1 MRWIFIILIFP
12 WSFAQAQVID
22 DFSDGNFTVNPEWI
36 GATDRF
42 RVEPASGMLQLY
54 APAADGEAWLFTRSE
69 SMENAV
75 WQFRIRM
82 GFNPS
87 SSNYAQVYLATQ
99 SSDYPVLGN
108 AFYLVLGTTAD
119 NISLWER
126 KMGVSRRLIE
136 GQAGRLNLNNVDAR
150 VRVTRKKGGLFILE
164 VNMGEGW
171 IEEGRFQNSLGMEA
185 SWFGLSCHY
194 TSTRSTLFYF
204 DDIMVSG
211 EAYKDTIPPAVTHFE
226 VLNRYS
232 LLLRFSKSVNK
243 LQLSPNC
250 FLFNQSTIL
259 PELLM
264 VPGDEYAVK
273 LQIKDG
279 LPNLSGG
286 ALQISGLT
294 DTDSNIMPDAEFS
307 YTYQPAVLS
316 LKEMVDKRNIRLC
329 FSRPINHTNI
339 TTENIKWLHAGP
351 TIKTISS
358 AGPDCFNLLLNDD
371 FPNGETLQFLINRIV
386 SVNGDTI
393 DKGPYDLFFYLPGRF
408 DVVISEVMADPSPV
422 VMLPD
427 SEYIELYNR
436 SQYPIQMN
444 GWKISVGTRETVLG
458 NYLLFPDDYLLL
470 VPSTQTGEW
479 SFVPNR
485 LALTSW
491 PLLPNTGEDIVLRDK
506 FGNVITSLRYN
517 PGMGASGF
525 KQEGGWS
532 LEIKDPDNLSG
543 DWENWSFSNHESGGT
558 PGRSNSI
565 ATSFADTR
573 APEIT
578 GYYVR
583 SKNCMVVEFSEP
595 MLMTGCMD
603 LFQPAV
609 KPTILNIASCKAEEV
624 FLKETEVC
632 FQSDLPEKTVFT
644 LIFNNLPSDLAGNRL
659 TGYNDLHFGWPEKP
673 DAGDLVINELLYDPP
688 TNGSDYLELYNR
700 SDKILDLSEIYVA
713 RATADGNPEKLVR
726 LSQTKRLFLPEKYL
740 AFTPDRIWLL
750 NNYVVEDNRAI
761 IHLSEL
767 PNYLTKEGTIFVTD
781 VSGQP
786 FDRFDYHESMHFS
799 LLASKKG
806 VALER
811 IDVNAPTQSKSN
823 WHSASASSGYGT
835 PGMRNSQMVVAETVP
850 YTDFISV
857 EPEVFFPN
865 QDGMNDLLMIRYSFL
880 EPGNTCSVTIF
891 NREGK
896 PVRHLINNQ
905 MVGTVGFFTW
915 DGLNDQGGRCAT
927 GIYVI
932 WVRSFN
938 LSGKVSE
945 TRKIAV
951 LGSGRP

>member
-12 WSFAQAQVID
+12 WNFVQAQVID
-22 DFSDGNFTVNPEWI
+22 DFSDGNFSSNPEWI
-36 GATDRF
+36 GTTDKF
-42 RVEPASGMLQLY
+42 RVEPASGMLQLF
-54 APAADGEAWLFTRSE
+54 ASAADGEAWLFTRSE

-99 SSDYPVLGN
+99 YPDYPVLGN

-126 KMGVSRRLIE
+126 KAGVNRRLIE
-136 GQAGRLNLNNVDAR
+136 GLAGRLNLNNVDAR

-171 IEEGRFQNSLGMEA
+171 IEEGRFQNSQGMEA

-211 EAYKDTIPPAVTHFE
+211 EAYKDTIPPAVNHFE

-232 LLLRFSKSVNK
+232 ILLRFSKSVNK

-250 FLFNQSTIL
+250 FLFNQSSIL

-273 LQIKDG
+273 LQIKNG

-286 ALQISGLT
+286 ALLISGLT
-294 DTDSNIMPDAEFS
+294 DTDDNIMPDAEFS

-316 LKEMVDKRNIRLC
+316 LKEVVDKRNIRLC
-329 FSRPINHTNI
+329 FSRPINHTNV
-339 TTENIKWLHAGP
+339 TTESIKWIDSGP
-351 TIKTISS
+351 TINGISS
-358 AGPDCFNLLLNDD
+358 AEPDCLNLLLGDD
-371 FPNGETLQFLINRIV
+371 FPNGEMLQFLLNRIV

-393 DKGPYDLFFYLPGRF
+393 DQGQYDLFFYLPGRF
-408 DVVISEVMADPSPV
+408 DVVISEVMADPSPM

-444 GWKISVGTRETVLG
+444 GWKLSVGTRETVLG

-470 VPSTQTGEW
+470 VPSTQVGEW

-491 PLLPNTGEDIVLRDK
+491 PLLPNTGGDIVLRDK
-506 FGNVITSLRYN
+506 FGKVISSLRYN
-517 PGMGASGF
+517 PGMGTSGF

-532 LEIKDPDNLSG
+532 LENKDSDNLSG
-543 DWENWSFSNHESGGT
+543 DWENWGFSSHESGGT
-558 PGRSNSI
+558 PGRPNSI
-565 ATSFADTR
+565 ATSFPDAK
-573 APEIT
+573 APEII
-578 GYYVR
+578 GYYLK
-583 SKNCMVVEFSEP
+583 SKNCLVIEFSEP
-595 MLMTGCMD
+595 MLMTGCID
-603 LFQPAV
+603 LYLPSV
-609 KPTILNIASCKAEEV
+609 EPTNLLVSSCMAEEV

-632 FQSDLPEKTVFT
+632 FQNELPEKSVFK
-644 LIFNNLPSDLAGNRL
+644 LKFNNPPADLAGNGII
-659 TGYNDLHFGWPEKP
+659 GYTDFQFGWPEKP
-673 DAGDLVINELLYDPP
+673 EAGDLVVNELLYDPP

-700 SDKILDLSEIYVA
+700 SGKVLDLSEVYVA
-713 RATADGNPEKLVR
+713 RAGSNGDPEKLVR
-726 LSQTKRLFLPEKYL
+726 LSPEKRMFLPETYL
-740 AFTPDRIWLL
+740 AFTPDRNWLL
-750 NNYVVEDNRAI
+750 NNYYVEDNRDVI
-761 IHLSEL
+761 QLPEL
-767 PNYLTKEGTIFVTD
+767 PNYLTKEGTVFVTD
-781 VSGQP
+781 ISGQM
-786 FDRFDYHESMHFS
+786 FDRFDYHENMHFS
-799 LLASKKG
+799 LLPSKKG

-835 PGMRNSQMVVAETVP
+835 PGMRNSQMVVAETVSDS
-850 YTDFISV
+850 DFIIV
-857 EPEVFFPN
+857 EPQVFFPN
-865 QDGMNDLLMIRYSFL
+865 QDGTNDLLMIRYSFL
-880 EPGNTCSVTIF
+880 EPGNTCSVTVF

-905 MVGTVGFFTW
+905 MVGTSGFFTW

-938 LSGKVSE
+938 VNGKVSE
-945 TRKIAV
+945 TRKVAV

>member
-12 WSFAQAQVID
+12 WNFVQAQVID
-22 DFSDGNFTVNPEWI
+22 DFSDGNFTSNPEWI
-36 GATDRF
+36 GTTDKF
-42 RVEPASGMLQLY
+42 RVEPASGMLQLF
-54 APAADGEAWLFTRSE
+54 APAVDGEAWLFTRSE
-69 SMENAV
+69 SMEDAE

-99 SSDYPVLGN
+99 FPDYPVLGN
-108 AFYLVLGTTAD
+108 TFYLVLGTTAD

-126 KMGVSRRLIE
+126 KVGVNRRLIE

-171 IEEGRFQNSLGMEA
+171 IEEGRFQNSQGMET

-211 EAYKDTIPPAVTHFE
+211 EAYKDTIPPSVTHFE

-232 LLLRFSKSVNK
+232 ILLRFSKSVNK

-250 FLFNQSTIL
+250 FLFNQSLLL

-264 VPGDEYAVK
+264 VPGDGFAIK
-273 LQIKDG
+273 LHIKDG

-286 ALQISGLT
+286 TLLISGLL
-294 DTDSNIMPDAEFS
+294 DSDGNIMPDAEFS

-316 LKEMVDKRNIRLC
+316 LKEIVDKRNIRLC

-339 TTENIKWLHAGP
+339 TTENIKWVHSGP
-351 TIKTISS
+351 AINGITP
-358 AGPDCFNLLLNDD
+358 AGPDCLNILLGDD
-371 FPNGETLQFLINRIV
+371 FPNGEVLQFLLNRIV

-393 DKGPYDLFFYLPGRF
+393 DKGPYDLIFYLPGRF

-436 SQYPIQMN
+436 SQYPILMN
-444 GWKISVGTRETVLG
+444 GWKLSVGTRETVLG

-479 SFVPNR
+479 SFVSNR

-491 PLLPNTGEDIVLRDK
+491 PLLPNTGGDIVLRDK
-506 FGNVITSLRYN
+506 FGNVMSSLRYH

-532 LEIKDPDNLSG
+532 LEIKDPDNFSG
-543 DWENWSFSNHESGGT
+543 HWENWGFSNHESGGT
-558 PGRSNSI
+558 PGRPNSI
-565 ATSFADTR
+565 ATSFSDTK
-573 APEIT
+573 APEII
-578 GYYVR
+578 GYYLK
-583 SKNCMVVEFSEP
+583 SKNCLVIEFSEP
-595 MLMTGCMD
+595 MLMTGCLD
-603 LFQPAV
+603 LYQPSV
-609 KPTILNIASCKAEEV
+609 EPTNLTVASCKAEEV

-632 FQSDLPEKTVFT
+632 FQNELPEKTVFK
-644 LIFNNLPSDLAGNRL
+644 LKFNNPPADLAGN
-659 TGYNDLHFGWPEKP
+659 GFIGFNELHFGWPEKP
-673 DAGDLVINELLYDPP
+673 ETVDLVVNELLYDPP

-700 SDKILDLSEIYVA
+700 SGKVLDLSEIYIA
-713 RATADGNPEKLVR
+713 RAGSTGNPEKLVR
-726 LSQTKRLFLPEKYL
+726 LSPEKRLFLPETYL
-740 AFTPDRIWLL
+740 AFTPDRNWLL
-750 NNYVVEDNRAI
+750 NNYFVEDNRVVM
-761 IHLSEL
+761 HLPEL
-767 PNYLTKEGTIFVTD
+767 PNYLTKEGTVFVTD
-781 VSGQP
+781 ISGHLLE
-786 FDRFDYHESMHFS
+786 RFDYHENMHFS
-799 LLASKKG
+799 LLPSKKG

-811 IDVNAPTQSKSN
+811 IDVNASTQSKSN

-835 PGMRNSQMVVAETVP
+835 PGMRNSQMVVAKTVSDS
-850 YTDFISV
+850 DFISV

-905 MVGTVGFFTW
+905 MVGTDGFFTW
-915 DGLNDQGGRCAT
+915 DGLNDKGGRCTT

-932 WVRSFN
+932 WVRNFN
-938 LSGKVSE
+938 ENGKVSE

>member
-294 DTDSNIMPDAEFS
+294 DTDGNIMSDAEFS

-444 GWKISVGTRETVLG
+444 GWKLTVGTRETVLG

-644 LIFNNLPSDLAGNRL
+644 LIFNNLHSDLAGNRL